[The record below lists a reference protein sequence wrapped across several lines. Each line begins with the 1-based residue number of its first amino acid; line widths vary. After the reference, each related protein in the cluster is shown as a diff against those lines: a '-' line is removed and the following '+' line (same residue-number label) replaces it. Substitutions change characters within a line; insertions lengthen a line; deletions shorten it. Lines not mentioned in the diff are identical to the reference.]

1 VLVRALI
8 FVTIALSVAACGA
21 DKEHAKP
28 QAAAGLHPCKLTT
41 AQRHAIALSEAD
53 IRRLHKIQEPLTKFS
68 DQGTPAQERVTGK
81 FLMDMG
87 RTKLPINER
96 ARLLRLAKGAVGLCG
111 QCFQG
116 LEAAEPVL
124 AGRLGDKRCG

>member
-1 VLVRALI
+1 MVARALI
-8 FVTIALSVAACGA
+8 LVTVALAVAACGA
-21 DKEHAKP
+21 GKEHAKP
-28 QAAAGLHPCKLTT
+28 KATALPACKLTK

-53 IRRLHKIQEPLTKFS
+53 IRRLRKIQEPLTKFS

-87 RTKLPINER
+87 GARLPINER
-96 ARLLRLAKGAVGLCG
+96 ARLLRLAKSAVGLCG

-116 LEAAEPVL
+116 LEAEEPVIS
-124 AGRLGDKRCG
+124 GRLGQARCG

>member
-1 VLVRALI
+1 MLARALI
-8 FVTIALSVAACGA
+8 LVTLALAVAACGA
-21 DKEHAKP
+21 NKEQAKP
-28 QAAAGLHPCKLTT
+28 KEAAALPACKLTS
-41 AQRHAIALSEAD
+41 AQRHAIALAEAD

-68 DQGTPAQERVTGK
+68 DQGTPAQERVTNK
-81 FLMDMG
+81 FLLDMG

-124 AGRLGDKRCG
+124 AGRLGESRCG